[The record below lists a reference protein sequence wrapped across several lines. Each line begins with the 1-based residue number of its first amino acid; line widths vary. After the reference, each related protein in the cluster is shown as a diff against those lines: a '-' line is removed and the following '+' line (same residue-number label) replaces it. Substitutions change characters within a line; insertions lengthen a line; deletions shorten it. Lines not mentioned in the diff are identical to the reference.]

1 MAQFDGNRTSV
12 SAYMNDIH
20 RSDLLTREEEN
31 ELARRWVETRDEAAA
46 EELVQRNLRFVV
58 KVAMGYRKY
67 GVPLPDLIQEGNLG
81 LIRAVEKFDPSR
93 GTRLISYAVW
103 WIKAYIQSHVIQTWS
118 LVRIGTT
125 QAQRRLFYKLP
136 KALSAAGP
144 DGEGSETRIARIA
157 EELDAR
163 PKDVVLMMGALR
175 GRDLSLDV
183 PLDDDGG
190 GTTFGD
196 RVECSGLTPEAATA
210 VSEDE
215 AVRKK
220 LLTQAISRLPE
231 REREIIRLR
240 HLGHDPMTLREVGRE
255 LGLSRE
261 RVRQLEAQAIRKLK
275 NIMVPKYDRSRV
287 A

>member
-1 MAQFDGNRTSV
+1 MT
-12 SAYMNDIH
+12 DIH
-20 RSDLLTREEEN
+20 RSELLTRAEEN
-31 ELARRWVETRDEAAA
+31 ALARRWVDTRDERAA
-46 EELVQRNLRFVV
+46 EELIKRNLRFVV

-67 GVPLPDLIQEGNLG
+67 GAPLPDLIQEGNLG
-81 LIRAVEKFDPSR
+81 LIRAVEKFDPER

-136 KALSAAGP
+136 RALAAAGP
-144 DGEGSETRIARIA
+144 EGEGSESRIRRLAQ
-157 EELDAR
+157 ELDAR
-163 PKDVVLMMGALR
+163 PKDVILMMSVLR

-183 PLDDDGG
+183 PLDEDGG
-190 GTTFGD
+190 GATFGD
-196 RVECSGLTPEAATA
+196 RVESRGPGPEAATA
-210 VSEDE
+210 SSEDDR
-215 AVRKK
+215 VRRG
-220 LLTQAISRLPE
+220 LLDQAISRLPE
-231 REREIIRLR
+231 RERDIIRLR
-240 HLGHDPMTLREVGRE
+240 HLGPDGLTLREVGAQ

-275 NIMVPKYDRSRV
+275 NIMVPKYEGRRV